1 MGGMIIFI
9 IVVITILYFITK
21 GMGSKNSEN
30 PNDNYVVGLASEEYI
45 NFRKEFNKLVKE
57 FGNLSKEEQRNRLV
71 NHINNEHYKYSGTN
85 VVDSQRRA
93 IDIDYLIITNLKM
106 GKDIDVAKQ
115 VLLELEVESCKECG
129 INTEIVYLERKI
141 KEYQEK
147 GETEIANIYKEMLLH
162 FQELKLKLEKERKR
176 ILNETADEVEYNIE
190 NNRFIETNM
199 QLMAEEGCFEIFD
212 NIEHYE
218 YRTRYGATNYEKFGE
233 GKLYI
238 TNQRLHLIT
247 DINSYHLIWINNII
261 DVDWYHRRDEYLQYK
276 YQLKITRDGNAIF
289 LESYDEVD
297 IFKMYCYI
305 KTIMKNK

>member
-1 MGGMIIFI
+1 MVSMIIFV
-9 IVVITILYFITK
+9 IVVITILYFISK

-30 PNDNYVVGLASEEYI
+30 PNDNYVVGLASKEYI

-71 NHINNEHYKYSGTN
+71 NHVNECYKSESPGIFQDI
-85 VVDSQRRA
+85 V
-93 IDIDYLIITNLKM
+93 IDIDYLIIKNLKM

-115 VLLELEVESCKECG
+115 VLLEVVDMDFKKYG
-129 INTEIVYLERKI
+129 ISFVYLERKI

-147 GETEIANIYKEMLLH
+147 GETEIVNIYKEMLLH
-162 FQELKLKLEKERKR
+162 FQELKLKLEEERNR
-176 ILNETADEVEYNIE
+176 ILNETANEVEYNIE
-190 NNRFIETNM
+190 NNRFIETNIP
-199 QLMAEEGCFEIFD
+199 LIADEGCFEIFD
-212 NIEHYE
+212 NIEVYE
-218 YRTRYGATNYEKFGE
+218 YRTRYGATNYEKVGE

-238 TNQRLHLIT
+238 TNKKLYFIAEINAFPLVWLENIM
-247 DINSYHLIWINNII
+247 DIERYFLE
-261 DVDWYHRRDEYLQYK
+261 DENK

-305 KTIMKNK
+305 KTIMENN

>member
-1 MGGMIIFI
+1 MVSMIIFV
-9 IVVITILYFITK
+9 IVVITILYFISK

-30 PNDNYVVGLASEEYI
+30 PNDNYVVGLASKEYI

-71 NHINNEHYKYSGTN
+71 NHVNKCYKRESPGIFEDI
-85 VVDSQRRA
+85 V
-93 IDIDYLIITNLKM
+93 IDIDYLIIKNLKM

-115 VLLELEVESCKECG
+115 VLSEVVDMDFKKYG
-129 INTEIVYLERKI
+129 ISFVYLERKI

-147 GETEIANIYKEMLLH
+147 GETEIVNIYKEMLLH
-162 FQELKLKLEKERKR
+162 FQELKLKLEEERNR
-176 ILNETADEVEYNIE
+176 ILNETANEVEYNIE
-190 NNRFIETNM
+190 NNRFIETNIP
-199 QLMAEEGCFEIFD
+199 LIAEEGCFEIFD
-212 NIEHYE
+212 NIEVYE
-218 YRTRYGATNYEKFGE
+218 YKTRYGATNYEKVGE

-238 TNQRLHLIT
+238 TNKKLYFIT
-247 DINSYHLIWINNII
+247 DINAFPLVWLENIMDI
-261 DVDWYHRRDEYLQYK
+261 ERYFLEDENK

-305 KTIMKNK
+305 KTIMENN